1 MLDYTKVKKFHATK
15 LYEEA
20 EGEGR
25 VESAFWHTMMMVYKA
40 GVADGEQA
48 ARHADER
55 RDKIVGVKR

>member
-40 GVADGEQA
+40 GVEDGEQA
-48 ARHADER
+48 ARHAEES
-55 RDKIVGVKR
+55 RDLIVGVKR